1 VEQAGGP
8 VSSGSQSQKV
18 AILGGGPAA
27 ITAAFELTAPE
38 LENRFEVTVYLP
50 GWRLG
55 GKCASGRNM
64 CLGERIEEH
73 GLHLWFGFYENAFTA
88 MRAAYEELKRP
99 ASHPLATLE
108 DAFKGCNE
116 IVLCDRQGEGWT
128 TFAFTAPAN
137 GQKPGTGLPLPSFW
151 QIAVEACKWAQ
162 PELHKLSSANTG
174 AGLDPAISGERQLA
188 EATAQAEQAQSGI
201 PSPDAGVAFL
211 QRFVALLC
219 DSRDLFWK
227 HVVRERCAADPHLRL
242 FFTMYD
248 TFVSSASGIVN
259 DGVLENG
266 WKAINGLELCEW
278 LSSHGAKEVTVGA
291 TPAQRCPLLRSIY
304 DVAFGYPEGKI
315 ANANVAA
322 GTAMND
328 LLRLCFTYRG
338 SIMYKMQAGMG
349 DTVFTPFYEVLRR
362 RGVQFEFFHAV
373 TKLHL
378 SPAADGNFVESIDVV
393 PQVELTVTDYSPL
406 VISRELEC
414 WPDEPDWGQLK
425 DGEQLKAQHVNFELE
440 MNPLSCE
447 ENTLQRG
454 VDFDSVVLGIPVG
467 ALAPICVE
475 IAERCAPFA
484 RMLDSAVT
492 VSTQAFQLWLTRTIA
507 ELGWPHNENAVV
519 GCYEEP
525 VDTWCDMT
533 HLKEREAW
541 PPSAPVNGLAY
552 FCGVLEDVEG
562 ESNKQATERVQASA
576 QAFLEGQI
584 APLWPHAV
592 SKGPGGG
599 FDWTALVDLQQRTG
613 AARFLAQ
620 YWRANTTPSERY
632 VLTPAKTVEDR
643 LGANESGV
651 LNLMLAGDWTRNGV
665 DGGCVEA
672 AMTSGMQAARAL
684 IGVTHPITGESDTW
698 LTAGAPKVTS
708 PAAGASKARQ

>member
-1 VEQAGGP
+1 
-8 VSSGSQSQKV
+8 VSSGPQSQKV

-27 ITAAFELTAPE
+27 IVAAFELTAPE
-38 LENRFEVTVYLP
+38 LENRFEVTVYFP

-64 CLGERIEEH
+64 CVGERIEEH

-108 DAFKGCNE
+108 EAFKGCNE

-128 TFAFTAPAN
+128 TFAFTAPTN
-137 GQKPGTGLPLPSFW
+137 GKKPGTGLALPSFW
-151 QIAVEACKWAQ
+151 EIALEACKWAE
-162 PELHKLSSANTG
+162 PELHKLSAEGTG
-174 AGLDPAISGERQLA
+174 GDLEPAMTGEQQLTEAIA
-188 EATAQAEQAQSGI
+188 EAERAQSGI
-201 PSPDAGVAFL
+201 PPSPESGVGFL
-211 QRFVALLC
+211 EKFVALLC
-219 DSRDLFWK
+219 ESRDLFWEYCARK
-227 HVVRERCAADPHLRL
+227 RCATDPDLRL

-248 TFVSSASGIVN
+248 TFVSSAAGIVK

-266 WKAINGLELCEW
+266 WKAINGLELCQW

-291 TPAQRCPLLRSIY
+291 TPALRCPLLRAIY

-349 DTVFTPFYEVLRR
+349 DTVFTPFYEVLKR
-362 RGVQFEFFHAV
+362 RGVTFEFFHAV

-378 SPAADGNFVESIDVV
+378 SSPENGNLVEAIDVV
-393 PQVELTVTDYSPL
+393 PQVELTVPEYSPL
-406 VISRELEC
+406 VTSRELEC
-414 WPDEPDWGQLK
+414 WPDEPDWSQLVDGGQFK
-425 DGEQLKAQHVNFELE
+425 EQDVNFELE
-440 MNPLSCE
+440 MNPLGRE
-447 ENTLQRG
+447 EQTLRRG
-454 VDFDSVVLGIPVG
+454 IDFDSVVLGIPVG

-475 IAERCAPFA
+475 IAGRCAPFA
-484 RMLDSAVT
+484 RMLDAAVT
-492 VSTQAFQLWLTRTIA
+492 VSTQAFQLWLTKTIA
-507 ELGWPHNENAVV
+507 DLGWPYDQNGVV

-533 HLKEREAW
+533 DLKEREAW
-541 PPSAPVNGLAY
+541 SPNADVNALAY
-552 FCGVLEDVEG
+552 FCGVLEDVQG
-562 ESNKQATERVQASA
+562 ESNKQASERVRASA

-584 APLWPHAV
+584 APLWPHCV
-592 SKGPGGG
+592 NKGPGGG
-599 FDWTALVDLQQRTG
+599 FDWSTLVDLDQATG
-613 AARFLAQ
+613 PARFQAQ

-632 VLTPAKTVEDR
+632 VLTPAGTVEDR
-643 LGANESGV
+643 LGADESGV
-651 LNLMLAGDWTRNGV
+651 ENLVLAGDWTRNGI

-684 IGVTHPITGESDTW
+684 IGGMRPIIGESDTW
-698 LTAGAPKVTS
+698 LTAGAPKV
-708 PAAGASKARQ
+708 AATDAAVGEAHR